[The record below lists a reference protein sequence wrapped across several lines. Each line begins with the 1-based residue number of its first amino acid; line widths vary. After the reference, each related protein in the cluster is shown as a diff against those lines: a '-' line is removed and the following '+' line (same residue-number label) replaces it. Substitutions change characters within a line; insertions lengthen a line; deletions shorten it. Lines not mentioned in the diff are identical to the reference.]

1 MINKE
6 NLMDN
11 ENTEQMRQEMID
23 SMAKKILDENIDAFM
38 ELAK

>member
-11 ENTEQMRQEMID
+11 ENTAQMRQEMID
-23 SMAKKILDENIDAFM
+23 SMAEKILDENIDAFM